1 MALPALIVLTVN
13 NRMATHSESPSG
25 ELLGQASDCGAAKSS
40 TRRGPHII
48 GVLLFAWSWIVAGA
62 LLLLFAPPVVLLG
75 TLFKKQNWIYW
86 WANWGARNWLRL
98 TGVMVRVTG
107 REHLDP
113 NQPYVFVSNHRSYL
127 DASPLFAFT
136 GRRMGAIAKKELLKA
151 PILGYAMGFVNV
163 IAIDRSN
170 RERAVETIKV
180 ATDRLR
186 SGISFMVCPE
196 GTRAQPG
203 EMLPF
208 KKGAFH
214 MAVQAGVPIVP
225 IALKNS
231 DVLMGKGTGEAWP
244 GTIEMV
250 MMAPVDTSWVKAD
263 EDLDALVKE
272 VQDLIMHEL
281 AVKQLSARRAKSI
294 AA

>member
-1 MALPALIVLTVN
+1 M
-13 NRMATHSESPSG
+13 HSDITSQ
-25 ELLGQASDCGAAKSS
+25 ELGGQSETSAAKSS

-48 GVLLFAWSWIVAGA
+48 GVLLFAWSWFVAAA
-62 LLLLFAPPVVLLG
+62 LLLIFAPQAVFIGSV
-75 TLFKKQNWIYW
+75 FRRQDWIYW

-98 TGVMVRVTG
+98 SGVKVRVSG

-113 NQPYVFVSNHRSYL
+113 DQPYVFVSNHFSYL
-127 DASPLFAFT
+127 DAAPLFAFT
-136 GRRMGAIAKKELLKA
+136 GRPMGAIAKKELLKA

-170 RERAVETIKV
+170 RERAVETIKD

-186 SGISFMVCPE
+186 SGVSFMVCPE

-214 MAVQAGVPIVP
+214 MAVEAGVPIVP

-231 DVLMGKGTGEAWP
+231 DVLMGKGSGEAWP
-244 GTIEMV
+244 GTIDMV
-250 MMAPVDTSWVKAD
+250 MMPPVSTDWVKTD
-263 EDLDALVKE
+263 EDLDELVQR
-272 VQDLIMHEL
+272 VQKTIMREL
-281 AVKQLSARRAKSI
+281 GISKLSARRTKPTAPQNRK
-294 AA
+294 

>member
-1 MALPALIVLTVN
+1 M
-13 NRMATHSESPSG
+13 HSDITSQEIG
-25 ELLGQASDCGAAKSS
+25 GQTETSAAKSS

-62 LLLLFAPPVVLLG
+62 LLLIFASPVLLLAI
-75 TLFKKQNWIYW
+75 LFNRHHWVYW

-98 TGVMVRVTG
+98 TGVKVKVTG
-107 REHLDP
+107 REHLDAA
-113 NQPYVFVSNHRSYL
+113 QPYVFVSNHRSYL

-151 PILGYAMGFVNV
+151 PILGYGMGFVNV

-170 RERAVETIKV
+170 RERAVETIKI
-180 ATDRLR
+180 ATDRLS

-244 GTIEMV
+244 GTIEMI
-250 MMAPVDTSWVKAD
+250 MMPPVDTSWVKTD
-263 EDLDALVKE
+263 EDLDALVQQ
-272 VQDLIMHEL
+272 VQNLIMREL
-281 AVKQLSARRAKSI
+281 GVKKLSARRAKST

>member
-1 MALPALIVLTVN
+1 MSVLMN
-13 NRMATHSESPSG
+13 KATMHSDITSQ
-25 ELLGQASDCGAAKSS
+25 ELGGQNQSETSAAKSS
-40 TRRGPHII
+40 TRRGPRII
-48 GVLLFAWSWIVAGA
+48 GVLRFAWSWFVAGA
-62 LLLLFAPPVVLLG
+62 LLLVFAPPALLLG
-75 TLFKKQNWIYW
+75 SLFKRQDWIYW
-86 WANWGARNWLRL
+86 WVIWGARTWLRL
-98 TGVMVRVTG
+98 QRVKVKVSG
-107 REHLDP
+107 QEHLDP
-113 NQPYVFVSNHRSYL
+113 HQPYVFVSNHFSYL
-127 DASPLFAFT
+127 DAAPLFAFT

-151 PILGYAMGFVNV
+151 PILGYGMGFVNV

-170 RERAVETIKV
+170 RERAVATMKD

-186 SGISFMVCPE
+186 SGISFLVCPE

-250 MMAPVDTSWVKAD
+250 MMPPVDTSWVESD
-263 EDLDALVKE
+263 EDLDALVH
-272 VQDLIMHEL
+272 QIQNTIMLEL
-281 AVKQLSARRAKSI
+281 GITKLSARPAKVT
-294 AA
+294 APQNRR

>member
-1 MALPALIVLTVN
+1 MFVN
-13 NRMATHSESPSG
+13 SNRASVNKATMHSDVTSQD
-25 ELLGQASDCGAAKSS
+25 LGGQNQSETSAAKSS

-48 GVLLFAWSWIVAGA
+48 GVLLFAWSWFVAA
-62 LLLLFAPPVVLLG
+62 VLLLIFAPPAIFVG
-75 TLFKKQNWIYW
+75 TVFRRQDWIYW

-98 TGVMVRVTG
+98 SGVKVRVSG
-107 REHLDP
+107 HQHLDP
-113 NQPYVFVSNHRSYL
+113 QQPYVFVSNHHSYL
-127 DASPLFAFT
+127 DAAPLFAFT

-151 PILGYAMGFVNV
+151 PILGYGMGFVNV

-170 RERAVETIKV
+170 RERAVETIKI

-196 GTRAQPG
+196 GTRALPG

-231 DVLMGKGTGEAWP
+231 DVLMGRGTGEAWP

-250 MMAPVDTSWVKAD
+250 IMKPVDTSWVSGD
-263 EDLDALVKE
+263 EDLQTLVE
-272 VQDLIMHEL
+272 LVQAQIMNEL
-281 AVKQLSARRAKSI
+281 GIKKIS
-294 AA
+294 